1 MTSQTFRHRSQLAK
15 SAELGLRREQPFKHC
30 RIALVAV
37 LLVVLWGVLS

>member
-15 SAELGLRREQPFKHC
+15 SAERGLRHEQQFRHG

-37 LLVVLWGVLS
+37 LLVVIWGVLS